1 MPTRDLVEITMM
13 PNVPSQFRVLLIT

>member
-13 PNVPSQFRVLLIT
+13 PNLLSQFRVLLIT